1 MGLIR
6 RLRQNTLVEVVV
18 TIAVGLALA
27 LAIEALAVKPYRIP
41 SASMEPTLTVGQR
54 VLVSRIGHRLGGD
67 PKVGDIVVFD
77 PPFGAAAMLCR
88 DGGRSGAGT
97 RRPCARAGTGK
108 HPQVF
113 IKRVVAVG
121 GDMIAVKNGHV
132 VRNGK
137 LQREPFTQSCGGGS
151 GCNFPEAIRVP
162 EGDVFLMG
170 DNRGSSDDSRYWGP
184 LPVSRIIGR
193 AFATYWPLSRI
204 GGV

>member
-1 MGLIR
+1 MDTVS
-6 RLRQNTLVEVVV
+6 RLRRNSLVEVLL
-18 TIAVGLALA
+18 TIVIGIAAA
-27 LAIEALAVKPYRIP
+27 LAIEAVAVKPYRIP
-41 SASMEPTLTVGQR
+41 SGSMEPTLKIGQR
-54 VLVSRIGHRLGGD
+54 VLVSRIGHHLGGD

-88 DGGRSGAGT
+88 DAGHSGAGT

-121 GDMIAVKNGHV
+121 GDTLAVRNGHV

-137 LQREPFTQSCGGGS
+137 LQSEPFISPCSGGS
-151 GCNFPEAIRVP
+151 GCNFPDAIRIP
-162 EGDVFLMG
+162 KGDVFVMG
-170 DNRGSSDDSRYWGP
+170 DNRGSSDDSRFWGP
-184 LPVSRIIGR
+184 VPVDRIIGR
-193 AFATYWPLSRI
+193 AFATYWPPSRI

>member
-1 MGLIR
+1 MDTVS
-6 RLRQNTLVEVVV
+6 RLRRNSLVEVLL
-18 TIAVGLALA
+18 TIVIGIAAA
-27 LAIEALAVKPYRIP
+27 LAIEAVAVKPYRIP
-41 SASMEPTLTVGQR
+41 SGSMEPTLKIGQR

-88 DGGRSGAGT
+88 DAGHSGAGT
-97 RRPCARAGTGK
+97 RKPCAVAGKGK

-121 GDMIAVKNGHV
+121 GDTLAVKNGHV
-132 VRNGK
+132 VLNGK
-137 LQREPFTQSCGGGS
+137 LQSEPFTSPCSGGT
-151 GCNFPEAIRVP
+151 GCNFPDAIRIP
-162 EGDVFLMG
+162 KGEVFVMG
-170 DNRGSSDDSRYWGP
+170 DNRGSSDDSRFWGP

-193 AFATYWPLSRI
+193 AFATYWPPSRV